1 MRIALIG
8 SHCVGKSTLMDPL
21 CDRLDIHRIDEIVR
35 EWCKDNGYA
44 SVADVPNKNLMQW
57 TILIEQVV
65 REKMLTEHFG
75 SYISDRSTVDNA
87 AYFLEIPGRYLEQ
100 DYLRIAREHTQ
111 IYDALFLIPA
121 SDHIGVSDDS
131 FRHIDR
137 AFQQKIQQ
145 NVYDLLHKWQLWG
158 KTHVILSKTVEDRVN
173 EIVGICEN
181 GFRST
186 TGPRFKMC

>member
-75 SYISDRSTVDNA
+75 SYISDRSTVDLLPGDPRQVLGAGLPTNRQGT
-87 AYFLEIPGRYLEQ
+87 YPDLRRPIPDPGL
-100 DYLRIAREHTQ
+100 
-111 IYDALFLIPA
+111 
-121 SDHIGVSDDS
+121 
-131 FRHIDR
+131 
-137 AFQQKIQQ
+137 
-145 NVYDLLHKWQLWG
+145 
-158 KTHVILSKTVEDRVN
+158 
-173 EIVGICEN
+173 
-181 GFRST
+181 
-186 TGPRFKMC
+186 